1 MIIKLVIIKMIAV
14 NILLIFVV
22 LSFIASL
29 VFFALNNSMTVIG
42 NKFKVLFLSMYIMTY
57 CYLFYN
63 NQTKVKYEKP
73 GYVFIFNLIHSL
85 NLLSMGH
92 GLLTI

>member
-1 MIIKLVIIKMIAV
+1 MIGI
-14 NILLIFVV
+14 NILLILVVV
-22 LSFIASL
+22 LFISSL
-29 VFFALNNSMTVIG
+29 AFFILNNSMNLIE
-42 NKFKVLFLSMYIMTY
+42 NKLKALFMFIYILAY

-73 GYVFIFNLIHSL
+73 GYVFLFNLVHSL
-85 NLLSMGH
+85 NLLSMGY

>member
-1 MIIKLVIIKMIAV
+1 MIGI
-14 NILLIFVV
+14 NILLILVII
-22 LSFIASL
+22 LFIASL
-29 VFFALNNSMTVIG
+29 GFFVFNNSMNTIG
-42 NKFKVLFLSMYIMTY
+42 NKFKVLFLSLYILTY

-73 GYVFIFNLIHSL
+73 GYVFLFNLIHSL

-92 GLLTI
+92 GLLII

>member
-1 MIIKLVIIKMIAV
+1 MIGI
-14 NILLIFVV
+14 NILLILVV
-22 LSFIASL
+22 ILFIASL
-29 VFFALNNSMTVIG
+29 GFFVFNNSMNTIG
-42 NKFKVLFLSMYIMTY
+42 NKIKVLFLSLYILTY

-73 GYVFIFNLIHSL
+73 GYVFLFNLIHSL